1 MQAGGKRK
9 NGGNAMKIVGRLV
22 VAVVLVVIVVGLFLQ
37 MGRKQEKHL
46 YKETRSSLYTLVTIT
61 VVGDSPEKARKAT
74 AAAYDALDDLGRL
87 LNFYAEDSE
96 LSAINRN
103 AGIKPVH
110 VSRDTLEIVK
120 TALMVSEQTEG
131 GFDVTVGPIV
141 KLWDFKKKTLPSAAA
156 IAERLPSVGYENIVI
171 DEAAATVF
179 LKKPGIQMDLG
190 GIIKGFA
197 ADKAVQTLKANG
209 IEDGIVAVAGD
220 IKLFGRQPDGRPWNI
235 GIQNPRAE
243 GDKDELFATVNLGTQ
258 GISTSGDY
266 QRYFILDGV
275 RYHHLLNPK
284 TGYPESLCRSV
295 TVIAPEA
302 ALTDAYATGIFIMG
316 PQKGLAVLERLGM
329 DGVII
334 DRDGKVLT
342 TKGIR
347 DKVHLLKTE

>member
-9 NGGNAMKIVGRLV
+9 NGGNAMKIVGRLF
-22 VAVVLVVIVVGLFLQ
+22 VAVVLIVIVVGLFLQ

-61 VVGDSPEKARKAT
+61 VVGASPEKARKAT

-110 VSRDTLEIVK
+110 VSRDTLKIIK
-120 TALMVSEQTEG
+120 TALTVGKQTEG
-131 GFDVTVGPIV
+131 GFDVTIGPIV

-347 DKVHLLKTE
+347 DKVHLLQTE

>member
-1 MQAGGKRK
+1 MQAGRK
-9 NGGNAMKIVGRLV
+9 KEDDGSSMKIVGRLGI
-22 VAVVLVVIVVGLFLQ
+22 AVVLSVIVVGLFLQ
-37 MGRKQEKHL
+37 MGRKPEKHL
-46 YKETRSSLYTLVTIT
+46 YKETRSSLYTLVTVT
-61 VVGDSPEKARKAT
+61 VVADSPEKARKAT
-74 AAAYDALDDLGRL
+74 ADAYDELDRLGRL

-110 VSRDTLEIVK
+110 VSRDTLEIIK
-120 TALMVSEQTEG
+120 TAVMVGEQTEG

-141 KLWDFKKKTLPSAAA
+141 KLWDFKKKTRPSASA
-156 IAERLPSVGYENIVI
+156 IAEKLPSVGYENIVV
-171 DEAAATVF
+171 DEVAATVF
-179 LKKPGIQMDLG
+179 LKNPGIQLDLG

-197 ADKAVQTLKANG
+197 ADKAVQSLKANG
-209 IEDGIVAVAGD
+209 

-266 QRYFILDGV
+266 QRYFILDGI

-334 DRDGKVLT
+334 DREGQVLM